1 MFSNHKIAQLRMPV
15 IMPIYINQV
24 REMSGNTVP
33 DEA

>member
-1 MFSNHKIAQLRMPV
+1 MFGNHKIAQLRVRV

-24 REMSGNTVP
+24 REMSGNTDP